1 MNRYLFSVI
10 LLLEMVLLFL
20 TSVQK
25 SWFYLNVS
33 ILILTFLFSILYQE
47 KKKKLELSLKTTVR
61 ARTLVKRVGKQALPQ
76 TLHIPKIN
84 ADEVK
89 RRGEIR
95 NIFRSYVQN
104 LEEVNGNTLNQIDQ
118 TVLSVQEIAIGVMS
132 IVEAMNVAETSSNE
146 LKMESVKGDD
156 SIEKVVEQ
164 IKKIQYTANDS
175 MDVINELSNHT
186 NKINEIIGVISGIT
200 KQINLLSL
208 NASIEAARAG
218 EHGKGFAV
226 VADEVKK
233 LASESEGATQII
245 AQIVAEIQEGAAQ
258 SQYSI
263 SEVVG
268 EVESGVV
275 TIEEMGKVFKL
286 ITQSGAEVQKQII
299 EVAGASGQMSQ
310 NSMDVLQ
317 FIESVANSSKESK
330 QVVQDMLQM
339 LDEVKD

>member
-1 MNRYLFSVI
+1 LKRHWSSVV
-10 LLLEMVLLFL
+10 LLVEVVLLFL
-20 TSVQK
+20 TNAHK
-25 SWFYLNVS
+25 TWFYLN
-33 ILILTFLFSILYQE
+33 IGLLIITLGLFIVYRE
-47 KKKKLELSLKTTVR
+47 KQLIDNNATNKELSSKTLLTTVKR
-61 ARTLVKRVGKQALPQ
+61 KQLPFSYNSKDTKDELERREELRT
-76 TLHIPKIN
+76 
-84 ADEVK
+84 
-89 RRGEIR
+89 
-95 NIFRSYVQN
+95 IFRTYVQN
-104 LEEVNGNTLNQIDQ
+104 LHQVNENTLNQIDK

-132 IVEAMNVAETSSNE
+132 IVEAMNVAEASSHE
-146 LKMESVKGDD
+146 LKSESIKGDA
-156 SIEKVVEQ
+156 SIERVVSQ

-175 MDVINELSNHT
+175 MEVINELSAHT

-218 EHGKGFAV
+218 EHGKGFGV

-233 LASESEGATQII
+233 LAAESEGATQII

-268 EVESGVV
+268 EVENGVE
-275 TIEEMGKVFKL
+275 TIEEMGEVFEL
-286 ITQSGAEVQKQII
+286 ITQSSAEVQKQIV

-317 FIESVANSSKESK
+317 FIENVSTSSKESK
-330 QVVQDMLQM
+330 AFVNDMMKM
-339 LDEVKD
+339 LNNS

>member
-1 MNRYLFSVI
+1 MKRHWSSVV
-10 LLLEMVLLFL
+10 LLVEVVLLFL
-20 TSVQK
+20 TNAHK
-25 SWFYLNVS
+25 TWFYLN
-33 ILILTFLFSILYQE
+33 IGLLIITLGLFIVYRE
-47 KKKKLELSLKTTVR
+47 KQLIDNNATNKELSSKTLLTTVKR
-61 ARTLVKRVGKQALPQ
+61 KQLPFSYNSKDTKDELERREELRT
-76 TLHIPKIN
+76 
-84 ADEVK
+84 
-89 RRGEIR
+89 
-95 NIFRSYVQN
+95 IFRTYVQN
-104 LEEVNGNTLNQIDQ
+104 LHQVNENTLNQIDK

-132 IVEAMNVAETSSNE
+132 IVEAMNVAEASSHE
-146 LKMESVKGDD
+146 LKSESIKGDA
-156 SIEKVVEQ
+156 SIERVVSQ

-175 MDVINELSNHT
+175 MEVINELSAHT

-218 EHGKGFAV
+218 EHGKGFGV

-233 LASESEGATQII
+233 LAAESEGATQII

-268 EVESGVV
+268 EVENGVE
-275 TIEEMGKVFKL
+275 TIEEMGEVFEL
-286 ITQSGAEVQKQII
+286 ITQSSAEVQKQIV

-317 FIESVANSSKESK
+317 FIENVSTSSKESK
-330 QVVQDMLQM
+330 AFVNDMMKM
-339 LDEVKD
+339 LNNS

>member
-1 MNRYLFSVI
+1 MNRYLYSA
-10 LLLEMVLLFL
+10 LLLIEMLLLFF
-20 TSVQK
+20 TNTQK

-33 ILILTFLFSILYQE
+33 ILILTFLLLILYQE
-47 KKKKLELSLKTTVR
+47 KKRKQELTLSTIVR
-61 ARTLVKRVGKQALPQ
+61 PRTLLRLVGKHAIPQ
-76 TLHIPKIN
+76 TLQIPKTN
-84 ADEVK
+84 TDELK
-89 RRGEIR
+89 RREELR
-95 NIFRSYVQN
+95 TIFRSYVQN
-104 LEEVNGNTLNQIDQ
+104 LEEVNENTLNQIDQ

-132 IVEAMNVAETSSNE
+132 IVEAMNVAEASSNE
-146 LKMESVKGDD
+146 LKAESVKGDD

-186 NKINEIIGVISGIT
+186 NKINEIIGVITGIT

-233 LASESEGATQII
+233 LAAESEGATQII

-268 EVESGVV
+268 EVENGVES
-275 TIEEMGKVFKL
+275 IEEMGKVFEL
-286 ITQSGAEVQKQII
+286 ITQSSAEVQKQII

-317 FIESVANSSKESK
+317 FIENVANSSKESK
-330 QVVQDMLQM
+330 HVVNDMMAM
-339 LDEVKD
+339 LSES

>member
-1 MNRYLFSVI
+1 MKRHWSSVV
-10 LLLEMVLLFL
+10 LLVEVVLLFL
-20 TSVQK
+20 TNAHK
-25 SWFYLNVS
+25 TWFYLN
-33 ILILTFLFSILYQE
+33 IGLLIITLGLFIVYRE
-47 KKKKLELSLKTTVR
+47 KQLIDNNATNKELSSKTLLTTVKR
-61 ARTLVKRVGKQALPQ
+61 KQLPFSYNSKDTKDELERREELRT
-76 TLHIPKIN
+76 
-84 ADEVK
+84 
-89 RRGEIR
+89 
-95 NIFRSYVQN
+95 IFRTYVQN
-104 LEEVNGNTLNQIDQ
+104 LQQVNENTLNQIDK

-132 IVEAMNVAETSSNE
+132 IVEAMNVAEASSHE
-146 LKMESVKGDD
+146 LKSESIKGDA
-156 SIEKVVEQ
+156 SIERVVSQ

-175 MDVINELSNHT
+175 MEVINELSAHT

-233 LASESEGATQII
+233 LAAESEGATQII

-268 EVESGVV
+268 EVENGVE
-275 TIEEMGKVFKL
+275 TIEEMGEVFEL
-286 ITQSGAEVQKQII
+286 ITQSSAEVQKQIV

-317 FIESVANSSKESK
+317 FIENVSTSSKESK
-330 QVVQDMLQM
+330 AFVNDMMKM
-339 LDEVKD
+339 LNNS